1 MWHLNP
7 EDLARLVDEAPEPA
21 EAAHLRECLVC
32 RRELSEMRDQTQALA
47 SLAGD
52 GPAPGAWDDLEGR
65 LRAEGLIRGVA
76 VTPLRPRWIRTHG
89 LRAAASL
96 ALFLLGGT
104 AGAALWNARTSRQ
117 MAAVATAPAPAPAA
131 AETRIGT
138 PAESSFAGLMG
149 GTTPQEAPRS
159 SVRLASTAPAAVD
172 TPSAM
177 RPRTPAPR
185 PAPVRVTPRQAEDAA
200 RQLLQA
206 QAAYVG
212 ALQRYAAIADPNSGN
227 PPETRLAALDR
238 LVTLTAEALEHAPGD
253 PVINGYHLAATA
265 ERGRLRRELEQD
277 AQTAW
282 F

>member
-32 RRELSEMRDQTQALA
+32 RRELSEMRDQTAALA

-52 GPAPGAWDDLEGR
+52 GPAPGAWDDLEAR
-65 LRAEGLIRGVA
+65 LRAEGLIRGA
-76 VTPLRPRWIRTHG
+76 TVTPLRPRWIRTHG

-117 MAAVATAPAPAPAA
+117 MAAVATVPAPAPAV
-131 AETRIGT
+131 AETLTGT
-138 PAESSFAGLMG
+138 PAESSFAGIMG
-149 GTTPQEAPRS
+149 STQEEAPRS

-172 TPSAM
+172 TPSM
-177 RPRTPAPR
+177 RPRPSAPR

-265 ERGRLRRELEQD
+265 ERSRLRRELEQD

>member
-1 MWHLNP
+1 
-7 EDLARLVDEAPEPA
+7 
-21 EAAHLRECLVC
+21 
-32 RRELSEMRDQTQALA
+32 
-47 SLAGD
+47 
-52 GPAPGAWDDLEGR
+52 
-65 LRAEGLIRGVA
+65 
-76 VTPLRPRWIRTHG
+76 
-89 LRAAASL
+89 

-117 MAAVATAPAPAPAA
+117 MAAVATVPAPTPAA
-131 AETRIGT
+131 AETLTGT

-149 GTTPQEAPRS
+149 GTTPEEAPRS

-172 TPSAM
+172 TPSM
-177 RPRTPAPR
+177 RPRPSAPR
-185 PAPVRVTPRQAEDAA
+185 RAPVRVTPRQAEDAA
-200 RQLLQA
+200 RELLQA

-265 ERGRLRRELEQD
+265 ERSRLRRELEQD

>member
-32 RRELSEMRDQTQALA
+32 RRELGELRAQTEALA
-47 SLAGD
+47 SLAGAA
-52 GPAPGAWDDLEGR
+52 PPPGAWAQLEAR
-65 LRAEGLIRGVA
+65 LRDEGLIRGAA
-76 VTPLRPRWIRTHG
+76 VTPLRPRWIRVHG

-104 AGAALWNARTSRQ
+104 AGAALWNARTARQ
-117 MAAVATAPAPAPAA
+117 LASVDAAPPAEALPSAAPAA
-131 AETRIGT
+131 GLTGT
-138 PAESSFAGLMG
+138 PVSAPSYGDEAVEG
-149 GTTPQEAPRS
+149 GVFST
-159 SVRLASTAPAAVD
+159 RLVSTAAAGTD
-172 TPSAM
+172 TPSVS
-177 RPRTPAPR
+177 PAPVPPA
-185 PAPVRVTPRQAEDAA
+185 PAPVRVTERQAEDAA
-200 RQLLQA
+200 RQLMQA

-212 ALQRYAAIADPNSGN
+212 ALQRYAAIADRNSGN

-238 LVTLTAEALEHAPGD
+238 LVALTAEALEHAPGD

-265 ERGRLRRELEQD
+265 ERGRLRRELEKD

>member
-52 GPAPGAWDDLEGR
+52 GPAPGAWNDLEAR
-65 LRAEGLIRGVA
+65 LQAEGLIRGA
-76 VTPLRPRWIRTHG
+76 TVTPLRPRWIRTHG

-117 MAAVATAPAPAPAA
+117 MAAVATVPAPTPAT
-131 AETRIGT
+131 AEAVTGT

-149 GTTPQEAPRS
+149 GTPNEAPRS

-177 RPRTPAPR
+177 RARTTAPR

-265 ERGRLRRELEQD
+265 ERSRLRRELEQD

>member
-1 MWHLNP
+1 MRHLNP

-32 RRELSEMRDQTQALA
+32 RRELSEMRAQTDALA
-47 SLAGD
+47 SLAGA
-52 GPAPGAWDDLEGR
+52 GPPPGAWADLESR
-65 LRAEGLIRGVA
+65 LRDEGLIGGA
-76 VTPLRPRWIRTHG
+76 TVTPLRPRWIRVHG
-89 LRAAASL
+89 LLAAASL

-104 AGAALWNARTSRQ
+104 AGAALWNARSTRQ
-117 MAAVATAPAPAPAA
+117 LASVDAAPASLPAAAPAPGL
-131 AETRIGT
+131 IGT
-138 PAESSFAGLMG
+138 PVSALSYGDDPADAGVSSA
-149 GTTPQEAPRS
+149 
-159 SVRLASTAPAAVD
+159 RLVSTAAAAD
-172 TPSAM
+172 TPSARGG
-177 RPRTPAPR
+177 RPAPPR
-185 PAPVRVTPRQAEDAA
+185 PAPVRVTERQAEEAA
-200 RQLLQA
+200 RQLMQA

-238 LVTLTAEALEHAPGD
+238 LVALTAQALEHAPGD

-265 ERGRLRRELEQD
+265 ERDRLRRELEED

>member
-52 GPAPGAWDDLEGR
+52 GPAPGAWDGLEAR
-65 LRAEGLIRGVA
+65 LRAEGLIHGAA

-117 MAAVATAPAPAPAA
+117 MAAVATVPAPAPAV
-131 AETRIGT
+131 AETVTGT
-138 PAESSFAGLMG
+138 PAESSFAGLVG
-149 GTTPQEAPRS
+149 GTAEEAPRS

-177 RPRTPAPR
+177 RPRTSAPR

-265 ERGRLRRELEQD
+265 ERTRLRRELEED
-277 AQTAW
+277 ARTAW

>member
-7 EDLARLVDEAPEPA
+7 EDLARMVDEAPDSA

-32 RRELSEMRDQTQALA
+32 RRELADMRAQTEALA
-47 SLAGD
+47 SLAGN
-52 GPAPGAWDDLEGR
+52 GPPAGAWHELEAR
-65 LRAEGLIRGVA
+65 LRAEGLIAGGA
-76 VTPLRPRWIRTHG
+76 TVTPLRPRWIRTHG

-104 AGAALWNARTSRQ
+104 AGAALWNARTHRQ
-117 MAAVATAPAPAPAA
+117 LASADVAPAHVAAAATEAPAA
-131 AETRIGT
+131 PSFVSGAAE
-138 PAESSFAGLMG
+138 PPPFSN
-149 GTTPQEAPRS
+149 
-159 SVRLASTAPAAVD
+159 VRLASTAPARVD
-172 TPSAM
+172 TPSVSPVTA
-177 RPRTPAPR
+177 TR

-200 RQLLQA
+200 RELLQA

-212 ALQRYAAIADPNSGN
+212 ALQRYTAIADPNSGN

-238 LVTLTAEALEHAPGD
+238 LVTLTSQALEHAPGD
-253 PVINGYHLAATA
+253 PVINGYHLAATT
-265 ERGRLRRELEQD
+265 ERDRLRRELEKD